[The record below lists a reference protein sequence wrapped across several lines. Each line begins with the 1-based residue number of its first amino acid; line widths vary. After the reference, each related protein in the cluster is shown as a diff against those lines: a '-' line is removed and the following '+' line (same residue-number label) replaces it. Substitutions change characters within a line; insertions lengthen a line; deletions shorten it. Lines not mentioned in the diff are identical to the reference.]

1 MTTIRTKSLVAATI
15 LVSFFFIGFGEARRL
30 GKLPGWAKN
39 ASHLVDLPAFLQSDR
54 MALVIGNSSYP
65 DADGPLLQVANDAVA
80 LASALRAKD
89 FRVDL
94 IQNATHADTKSA
106 IDRLKA
112 RVQGNSIVLIYFGG
126 FAVQSRGQSYMMP
139 VDAKIWDEKDVRRDG
154 LSFDGLLSELKDA
167 GAHVRLAVID
177 ASRRNP
183 YERRFRIY
191 SRGLAPLQAIDST
204 LILTS
209 AEPDCVVD
217 DLGGVNSPLMIKLL
231 KEMDS
236 TTRSIEETFKEIGIA
251 ESLPSNDSHP

>member
-30 GKLPGWAKN
+30 EKLPGWVNN
-39 ASHLVDLPAFLQSDR
+39 ASHLVDQPAFLQSDR

-65 DADGPLLQVANDAVA
+65 DADGPLLHVANDAMA
-80 LASALRAKD
+80 LASALRTKD
-89 FRVDL
+89 FQVDL

-112 RVQGNSIVLIYFGG
+112 RVHGNSIVLIYFGG

-139 VDAKIWDEKDVRRDG
+139 VDAKIWDEKDVRREG

-191 SRGLAPLQAIDST
+191 SRGLAPLQTIDST

-217 DLGGVNSPLMIKLL
+217 DLEGVNSPLVIKLL

-236 TTRSIEETFKEIGIA
+236 TTRPIEETFREIGNPRI
-251 ESLPSNDSHP
+251 SSNDSHR

>member
-1 MTTIRTKSLVAATI
+1 M
-15 LVSFFFIGFGEARRL
+15 
-30 GKLPGWAKN
+30 
-39 ASHLVDLPAFLQSDR
+39 
-54 MALVIGNSSYP
+54 
-65 DADGPLLQVANDAVA
+65 
-80 LASALRAKD
+80 
-89 FRVDL
+89 
-94 IQNATHADTKSA
+94 
-106 IDRLKA
+106 
-112 RVQGNSIVLIYFGG
+112 
-126 FAVQSRGQSYMMP
+126 QSRGQSYVMP

-251 ESLPSNDSHP
+251 ESLPSNDSHR